1 MKLPDIIDLFVQS
14 VRAGEDISIN
24 SFAARWPKYESKL
37 KEILPITLML
47 EDLNISDSDKTETIN
62 YEGADDSPEIP
73 EKIGKYQVIREIGR
87 GGMSAVYE
95 VLDVKANRP
104 AALKIHLM
112 SQAIREAEILKK
124 LHHENIIAFYDSGQQ
139 GNVIYTVMELVDGAS
154 LDKTDW
160 KTLFP
165 GKTPDQAAA
174 LIILQAARG
183 LAYAHSHGIIHRD
196 VKPANILL
204 TKSGAVRLSDFDLA
218 GGENAPG
225 NPPDGGTMKYMAPER
240 LMNQQCPAA
249 LSPKTDQFSLGKTF
263 LGILDK
269 KSSPDLIAIAKKAIS
284 RVPDNRFESLDE
296 MADAIEKWLKEDQS
310 K

>member
-1 MKLPDIIDLFVQS
+1 
-14 VRAGEDISIN
+14 
-24 SFAARWPKYESKL
+24 
-37 KEILPITLML
+37 ML

-112 SQAIREAEILKK
+112 PQAIREAEILKK